1 MKVAQVVLIVLHLLG
16 VLALL
21 VGLLVQVRHPEKR
34 VTGPMR
40 DGIGTTFLA
49 GLLLVGVL
57 EARDQAFDHVTVAV
71 MFAIGLVILV
81 LVMANL
87 RKPSIPAWLYWL
99 ILALDRGEHR
109 GGLRLTAG
117 TPSARGV
124 ATRRVDGR

>member
-1 MKVAQVVLIVLHLLG
+1 MRVAQGVLLVLHLLG

-21 VGLLVQVRHPEKR
+21 VGLLVQLRHTEKR

-57 EARDQAFDHVTVAV
+57 EVRDVDFDHTQVTV
-71 MFAIGLVILV
+71 MFAVGLVILV

-87 RKPSIPAWLYWL
+87 RKPRIPALLYWL
-99 ILALDRGEHR
+99 ILV
-109 GGLRLTAG
+109 LTVADI
-117 TPSARGV
+117 GV
-124 ATRRVDGR
+124 AFSG